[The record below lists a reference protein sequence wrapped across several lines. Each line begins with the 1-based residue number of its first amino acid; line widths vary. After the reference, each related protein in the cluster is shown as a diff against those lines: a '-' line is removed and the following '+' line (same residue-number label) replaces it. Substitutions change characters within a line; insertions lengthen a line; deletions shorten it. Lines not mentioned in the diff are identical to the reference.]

1 MSFMLQAMRRID
13 QIEPFRV
20 MQLLER
26 AKELEAEGR
35 KIIHMEIGEPDF
47 PTPAL
52 VIEAAQQYLSTGD
65 NFYTPSTGAPE
76 LQQALAEWYRTE
88 YGVDV
93 SPERILITPGTS
105 GAFSMIYA
113 VLLEAGESVLLS
125 DPGYPCQRNF
135 IRLAGGMP
143 INIPVGPDSRYHL
156 SAELIHTCWR
166 NETRA
171 AVLIN
176 PSNPTGTMIDG
187 LAIKAIAEACKDHD
201 GYLISDEIY
210 HGLTYPILFTNS
222 AVPSLVSLSA
232 TNFSSDDH
240 KQQLRSSSKKH
251 VTNKG
256 TARSSQQFMNDP
268 KFGAKAPCA
277 LEFDP
282 DAIIVNGFSKRWA
295 MTGWRIGWVIV
306 PDDLIDACR
315 RVMQNIFIAAPTL
328 SQYAA
333 ITALSA
339 DDDTETMRLAYDQRR
354 SYLLQALPELGFD
367 IVIEPQGAFYIYAN
381 VERLTSD
388 SRAFCW
394 NMLEKAGVAIT
405 PGEDFGVYQASQHVR
420 FSYATGL
427 DDIHEGVS
435 RMKALLQ

>member
-1 MSFMLQAMRRID
+1 MSIMLQVMRRID

-26 AKELEAEGR
+26 AKELEAKGR

-47 PTPAL
+47 STPAS
-52 VIEAAQQYLSTGD
+52 VVEAAQRHLATGD

-76 LQQALAEWYRTE
+76 LQQALAKWYKTE

-93 SPERILITPGTS
+93 SSDRILITPGTS
-105 GAFSMIYA
+105 GAFSLIYA

-143 INIPVGPDSRYHL
+143 INIPVGPESRYHL

-166 NETRA
+166 QETRA

-176 PSNPTGTMIDG
+176 PSNPTGTMIDAEG
-187 LAIKAIAEACKDHD
+187 IKAIAAACRDHD
-201 GYLISDEIY
+201 GHLISDEIY
-210 HGLTYPILFTNS
+210 HGLTY
-222 AVPSLVSLSA
+222 
-232 TNFSSDDH
+232 
-240 KQQLRSSSKKH
+240 
-251 VTNKG
+251 
-256 TARSSQQFMNDP
+256 
-268 KFGAKAPCA
+268 GAKAHCA

-282 DAIIVNGFSKRWA
+282 YAIVVNGFSKRWA

-306 PDDLIDACR
+306 PDELIDACR

-333 ITALSA
+333 ISALSVNRDIEA
-339 DDDTETMRLAYDQRR
+339 MRLAYDERR

-381 VERLTSD
+381 VEKLTAD

-405 PGEDFGVYQASQHVR
+405 PGEDFGSYRADQHVR

-427 DDIHEGVS
+427 DDIREGIS

>member
-1 MSFMLQAMRRID
+1 MSFMLSAMRRID

-47 PTPAL
+47 STPAS
-52 VIEAAQQYLSTGD
+52 VIEAAQRHLATGD

-76 LQQALAEWYRTE
+76 LQQALANWYKAE

-105 GAFSMIYA
+105 GAFSLIYS
-113 VLLEAGESVLLS
+113 VLLEVGESVLLS

-135 IRLAGGMP
+135 IRLAGATP

-166 NETRA
+166 EETRA

-176 PSNPTGTMIDG
+176 PSNPTGTLIDG
-187 LAIKAIAEACKDHD
+187 AGIKAIAKACRDH
-201 GYLISDEIY
+201 GGHLISDEIY
-210 HGLTYPILFTNS
+210 HGLTY
-222 AVPSLVSLSA
+222 
-232 TNFSSDDH
+232 
-240 KQQLRSSSKKH
+240 
-251 VTNKG
+251 
-256 TARSSQQFMNDP
+256 
-268 KFGAKAPCA
+268 GAKAHSA

-282 DAIIVNGFSKRWA
+282 HAIIVNGFSKRWA

-306 PDDLIDACR
+306 PDELIDACR

-333 ITALSA
+333 IAALSA
-339 DDDTETMRLAYDQRR
+339 DGDVEVMRLAYDQRR

-381 VERLTSD
+381 VEKLTSD
-388 SRAFCW
+388 SRQFCW
-394 NMLEKAGVAIT
+394 NMLEKIGVAIT
-405 PGEDFGVYQASQHVR
+405 PGEDFGAYRADQHVR

-427 DDIHEGVS
+427 DDIREGVS
-435 RMKALLQ
+435 RMKELLQ

>member
-1 MSFMLQAMRRID
+1 MLQAMRRID

-47 PTPAL
+47 ATPAL
-52 VIEAAQQYLSTGD
+52 VIEAAQRHLVTGD

-76 LQQALAEWYRTE
+76 LQQALANWYQTE
-88 YGVDV
+88 CDVNV

-105 GAFSMIYA
+105 GAFSLIYA

-135 IRLAGGMP
+135 IRLAGATP

-166 NETRA
+166 EETRA

-187 LAIKAIAEACKDHD
+187 AGIQAIAGACKDH
-201 GYLISDEIY
+201 GGHLISDEIY
-210 HGLTYPILFTNS
+210 HGLTY
-222 AVPSLVSLSA
+222 
-232 TNFSSDDH
+232 
-240 KQQLRSSSKKH
+240 
-251 VTNKG
+251 
-256 TARSSQQFMNDP
+256 
-268 KFGAKAPCA
+268 GAKAHCA
-277 LEFDP
+277 LEFDQ
-282 DAIIVNGFSKRWA
+282 DAVIVNGFSKRWA

-306 PDDLIDACR
+306 PDELIDACR

-328 SQYAA
+328 SQHAA
-333 ITALSA
+333 IAALSA
-339 DDDTETMRLAYDQRR
+339 NHETEAMRLAYDERR
-354 SYLLQALPELGFD
+354 RYLLQALPELGFD

-381 VERLTSD
+381 VEKLTSD
-388 SRAFCW
+388 SRTFCW

-405 PGEDFGVYQASQHVR
+405 PGEDFGSYRADQHVR

-427 DDIHEGVS
+427 DDIREGIS

>member
-1 MSFMLQAMRRID
+1 MLQAMRRID

-47 PTPAL
+47 STPAS
-52 VIEAAQQYLSTGD
+52 VIEAAQRHLATGD

-76 LQQALAEWYRTE
+76 LQQALANWYKAE

-93 SPERILITPGTS
+93 SAERILITPGTS
-105 GAFSMIYA
+105 GAFSLIYA
-113 VLLEAGESVLLS
+113 VLLEVGESVLLS

-135 IRLAGGMP
+135 IRLAGATP

-156 SAELIHTCWR
+156 SAELINTCWR
-166 NETRA
+166 DETRA

-176 PSNPTGTMIDG
+176 PSNPTGTLIDG
-187 LAIKAIAEACKDHD
+187 ADIKAIAEACKDHG

-210 HGLTYPILFTNS
+210 HGLTY
-222 AVPSLVSLSA
+222 
-232 TNFSSDDH
+232 
-240 KQQLRSSSKKH
+240 
-251 VTNKG
+251 
-256 TARSSQQFMNDP
+256 
-268 KFGAKAPCA
+268 GAKAHCA

-306 PDDLIDACR
+306 PDELIDACR

-333 ITALSA
+333 IAALSA
-339 DDDTETMRLAYDQRR
+339 NRDVEVMRLAYDERR
-354 SYLLQALPELGFD
+354 CYLLQALPELGFD

-381 VERLTSD
+381 VEKLTSD

-405 PGEDFGVYQASQHVR
+405 PGEDFGTYRADQHVR

-427 DDIHEGVS
+427 DDIREGMA
-435 RMKALLQ
+435 RMKKLLQ